1 MVRILFVAN
10 DFPYP
15 PDHGA
20 AVDMWNRISILKRL
34 GFAVDLI
41 ATVKSHPKPEHISV
55 IRPFVQDLWI
65 VERNR
70 GLSTMLT
77 LEPFQVRSR
86 SALRN
91 IPLRESYDA
100 V

>member
-1 MVRILFVAN
+1 MYRILFVAN

-15 PDHGA
+15 PNHGA
-20 AVDMWNRISILKRL
+20 AVDMWNRISILNSL

-41 ATVKSHPKPEHISV
+41 ATVKSYPKPEHISA
-55 IRPFVQDLWI
+55 IRPFVQELWI

-70 GLSTMLT
+70 GLSAMLA

-86 SALRN
+86 NALRDV
-91 IPLRESYDA
+91 PLKEFYDA
-100 V
+100 